1 MLELVVVKQRQ
12 RTHEDENIYSLTLYR
27 KILLAPDL
35 MESLPVK
42 LSEKIITGFGKVT
55 KMPVDLLL
63 GIFIVSFPLI
73 L

>member
-1 MLELVVVKQRQ
+1 MVELSSRDKDQ

>member
-1 MLELVVVKQRQ
+1 MKIF
-12 RTHEDENIYSLTLYR
+12 TLTLYR

-63 GIFIVSFPLI
+63 GIFIVSFLLI